1 MPIKDMKTIS
11 VLNPNQNIVVVST
24 KHDSYTIEPASDSN
38 NPTTLPLTLDEILY
52 VNGNSAAFKTG
63 ILRFEKEIEQ
73 EMYEEYLKIPNW
85 KNLLNISDIEN
96 IILHPTVD
104 GLTQLV
110 AIKDTGIFDRVRG
123 VFVRLKNSTD
133 DDISLRVE
141 NIINARSEELRRGIR
156 NSQIII
162 KTKDAIS
169 TIPSEEVDALKE
181 QNKSLQE
188 QMLNMQKM
196 MEHMMAMQN
205 ASKETT
211 KAEAKDPSES
221 TDEVQ
226 KKKPGRRPKATTT
239 E

>member
-1 MPIKDMKTIS
+1 MSIKGMKTIS

-85 KNLLNISDIEN
+85 KDLLNISDIEN
-96 IILHPTVD
+96 IILHPTID
-104 GLTQLV
+104 GLTKLI

-123 VFVRLKNSTD
+123 VFVRLKNATD

-162 KTKDAIS
+162 KAKDAIAA
-169 TIPSEEVDALKE
+169 IPSEEVDALKE
-181 QNKSLQE
+181 QNKNLQE

-196 MEHMMAMQN
+196 MEQMMSIQN
-205 ASKETT
+205 ASKKTVNTESETVT
-211 KAEAKDPSES
+211 ES
-221 TDEVQ
+221 TGDVQ
-226 KKKPGRRPKATTT
+226 KKKSGRKPKATTT